1 MHRPGEFRVI
11 VETVLNGDAKDQFGT
26 HEVAVNVGRQSTKGK
41 AGRKDMV
48 EDRGD
53 NDWRIV
59 ESDIGT
65 ITINKPGLCKLSLKA
80 LRLDKKASAGL
91 TAAGVRLVPIRQ

>member
-1 MHRPGEFRVI
+1 M
-11 VETVLNGDAKDQFGT
+11 LNGDAKDQFGT

-65 ITINKPGLCKLSLKA
+65 ITVNKPGLCKLSLKA
-80 LRLDKKASAGL
+80 LRLDKKANAGL
-91 TAAGVRLVPIRQ
+91 TAAGVRLVPIRP